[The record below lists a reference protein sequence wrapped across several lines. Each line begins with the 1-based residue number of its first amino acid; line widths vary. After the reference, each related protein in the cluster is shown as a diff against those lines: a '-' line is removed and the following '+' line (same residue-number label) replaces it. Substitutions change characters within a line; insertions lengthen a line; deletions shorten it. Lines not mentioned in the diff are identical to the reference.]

1 MFVVCS
7 VIKLSRGAIRARDTD
22 TGYRDTEDTAGDT
35 CTGEKGERNLES
47 HRKYKTYLLSFALVT
62 CEDDV
67 RTTRNSY
74 NQQPTEK
81 AGHTDIRT
89 YGQNLLVCRTYDQDH
104 FCP

>member
-1 MFVVCS
+1 VFVFCS
-7 VIKLSRGAIRARDTD
+7 VIKLSRGAIRAR
-22 TGYRDTEDTAGDT
+22 YRYRIQRIQQEIL
-35 CTGEKGERNLES
+35 TGEKGERDLES